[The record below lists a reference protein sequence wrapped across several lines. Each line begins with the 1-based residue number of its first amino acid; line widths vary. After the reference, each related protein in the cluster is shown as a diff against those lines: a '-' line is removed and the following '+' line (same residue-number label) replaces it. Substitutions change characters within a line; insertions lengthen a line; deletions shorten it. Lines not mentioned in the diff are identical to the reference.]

1 MMRLLHAQV
10 EASPDPTQ
18 AATALDSLASAWSA
32 AGRAHEDFV
41 RVFQTFRLGPDAL
54 VHLLSIS
61 PVSVEKIR
69 REPELLEWLARIE
82 ICVSDRGPRRMR
94 AELQALRGADSTF
107 DPRFVALRRLHCR
120 ELLRLALRE
129 VAGVVSPAD
138 TTRELTALADVCLQ
152 EVLKGWQEDCARRWG
167 GAPETG
173 FTIMGLGK
181 LGGRDLNF
189 SSDVDLMFLYGE
201 DGAFRGNFLN
211 HEYFTRL
218 GEKFIGTFAS
228 NDPAGPLFRVDF
240 RLRPEGRDGPLVTS
254 LNNAENYYAGHGET
268 WERLALIKA
277 RGVAG
282 DMEVAYEFCQ
292 RLQPFVFPRSLA
304 PDTLVEIGDLKARIE
319 QEIHCDDIA
328 APGGNVK
335 LGPGGIREVEF
346 IAGALQLLHGAKH
359 AFLQESNTTKVLAAL
374 ARLEFLPTDE
384 FEALAEAYAFF
395 RLVEHRLQIEN
406 EAQTHSLP
414 TTPEALHRLA
424 RSLRFPEADAL
435 FAALRTRAMLVRAVF
450 QRILGS
456 GAREDVGPRD
466 LAIFADAPAAQRN
479 LRDLADGP
487 SGVHAAP
494 RTRRLFAR
502 LEPLL
507 MKHLATAADPDGAL
521 RRFVRFV
528 EGYGIRGLLL
538 ETLVTH
544 PRLLN
549 LLLRVFDSSE
559 YFSSLIIRRPA
570 WIEEL
575 VRGAS
580 LDDSLG
586 VEEHLEALRSGN
598 QDFAA
603 LRLHQQGALL
613 RILMRDVLGLIGV
626 VGPWLEI
633 SAVAEA
639 SLIHAHGLLDLGP
652 HLTIVGY
659 GKFGGRELGYGADVD
674 AILIGDDPA
683 PAEALTRALAKS
695 VAEGGV
701 FPLDTRLRPEGVN
714 GSLVSSLANFERYFS
729 SGRAQVWEAQ
739 ALTKSRA
746 IFGPKAQEFTAL
758 AQTLWRTAGQRPDLL
773 GQIAAML
780 DRVRRERGAG
790 EIDGPHFKTGP
801 GGLMSAEFATQAL
814 QLRQGVWEPNTLQAL
829 DQLRAGGWIP
839 PGPAERLASS
849 YRFLRQV
856 ESCMRRDGNT
866 AISSLPLEEP
876 DRFRLARRLGFPTT
890 AQFQQAHRAARES
903 IAEIT
908 RGILG

>member
-1 MMRLLHAQV
+1 MTPLLQAQV
-10 EASPDPTQ
+10 EASPDPQ
-18 AATALDSLASAWSA
+18 RAAAALDSLGAAWSA
-32 AGRAHEDFV
+32 AGRPHDEFV
-41 RVFQTFRLGPDAL
+41 RVLQTFRLGPYAL
-54 VHLLSIS
+54 VHLLAVS
-61 PVSVEKIR
+61 PISVEKLR
-69 REPELLEWLARIE
+69 REPELLEWLARLE
-82 ICVSDRGPRRMR
+82 ISVSDRGPRRMR
-94 AELQALRGADSTF
+94 AELESLRGAGAVF
-107 DPRFVALRRLHCR
+107 DPRFVALRRLHRR

-138 TTRELTALADVCLQ
+138 TTRELSALADVCLA
-152 EVLKGWQEDCARRWG
+152 EALRGWQEDCARRWS

-173 FTIMGLGK
+173 FAVVGLGK

-201 DGAFRGNFLN
+201 DGPFSGNFSN

-218 GEKFIGTFAS
+218 GEKFIGTFAA

-304 PDTLVEIGDLKARIE
+304 PDTLAEIGDLKARIE
-319 QEIHCDDIA
+319 QEIHCDDLA

-335 LGPGGIREVEF
+335 LGPGGIREIEF
-346 IAGALQLLHGAKH
+346 IAGALQLLHGAKN

-374 ARLEFLPTDE
+374 ARLDFLPTSE

-395 RLVEHRLQIEN
+395 RVVEHRLQIEN

-414 TTPEALHRLA
+414 ETAEGLHRLA
-424 RSLRFPEADAL
+424 RSLRFADAAAL
-435 FAALRTRAMLVRAVF
+435 FASLRDRASLVRAVF

-456 GAREDVGPRD
+456 GSREERGPRD
-466 LAIFADAPAAQRN
+466 LSFFADATAAERH
-479 LRDLADGP
+479 LHDLAKGP
-487 SGVHAAP
+487 AGVHAAP

-502 LEPLL
+502 LEPSL
-507 MKHLATAADPDGAL
+507 MEHLATAADPDGAL

-528 EGYGIRGLLL
+528 EAYGIRGLLL

-544 PRLLN
+544 PRLLD

-559 YFSSLIIRRPA
+559 YFSSLLIRRPA

-580 LDDSLG
+580 LDDALS
-586 VEEHLEALRSGN
+586 VDDQLESLRSHAP
-598 QDFAA
+598 DIAA
-603 LRLHQQGALL
+603 LRLHQQGAML
-613 RILMRDVLGLIGV
+613 RVLMRDVLGLNHPG
-626 VGPWLEI
+626 GSWPEI
-633 SAVAEA
+633 SALAEA
-639 SLIHAHGLLDLGP
+639 SLRHAHALLGLGES
-652 HLTIVGY
+652 LTIVGY

-674 AILIGDDPA
+674 AVFIGDDPA

-701 FPLDTRLRPEGVN
+701 FPLDIRLRPEGVN
-714 GSLVSSLANFERYFS
+714 GPLVCSLANFAQYFS

-746 IFGPKAQEFTAL
+746 ICGPMAGAFAERSRE
-758 AQTLWRTAGQRPDLL
+758 LWRQAARRPDLFA
-773 GQIAAML
+773 QITSML
-780 DRVRRERGAG
+780 DRVRRERGLG
-790 EIDGPHFKTGP
+790 EIDGPQFKTGP
-801 GGLMSAEFATQAL
+801 GGLMAAEFATQAL
-814 QLRQGVWEPNTLQAL
+814 QLRHDVWEPNTMDALQ
-829 DQLRAGGWIP
+829 QLHAGGWLP
-839 PGPAERLASS
+839 PGDKDRLTTA
-849 YRFLRQV
+849 YRFLRRM
-856 ESCMRRDGNT
+856 ESCLRRDENKAVST
-866 AISSLPLEEP
+866 LPSSASDL
-876 DRFRLARRLGFPTT
+876 RRLARRMAFATT
-890 AQFQQAHRAARES
+890 AEFQAVHRSAREAIGE
-903 IAEIT
+903 IA
-908 RGILG
+908 RRILS